1 MGQVAYG
8 SVPQQS
14 SSMQNDWAG
23 FFSLKDDGDE
33 AIVRIM
39 HDSPAT
45 FDIVAVHP
53 YQVNGKFRNISCI
66 RDPQEEIDRCPLCA
80 AGVRL
85 TYRFFI
91 HLIQYDRDD
100 RGNIVPRPVVWE
112 RAYSFADTIKDYC
125 SEYAPLSDTIFKIK
139 RNGRRGSTDTT
150 YNIMPANPNVYRP
163 ELYPK
168 IDFFNGYT
176 VVGKN
181 VYAPDYNGMQRLLA
195 PSEQQVYTPKYSEA
209 APVLT
214 GSSAP
219 SAYAAPAP
227 QPANPP
233 VYNQSH
239 AEPVSYASTV
249 REPHQAYGY
258 AQPQVPVQ
266 AAYSAPAQPQY
277 VPPVSYESPTSYQEP
292 VATQGMAPAR
302 HNPVPVESNSGEFVR
317 PRRFV

>member
-14 SSMQNDWAG
+14 NSMQNDWAG

-66 RDPQEEIDRCPLCA
+66 RDPQEEIDKCPLCA

-125 SEYAPLSDTIFKIK
+125 NEYAPLSDTIFKIK
-139 RNGRRGSTDTT
+139 RNGKRGSTDTT

-195 PSEQQVYTPKYSEA
+195 PTEQQVYTPKHSEA
-209 APVLT
+209 APVST

-219 SAYAAPAP
+219 SAYAST
-227 QPANPP
+227 QP
-233 VYNQSH
+233 VYNQPH
-239 AEPVSYASTV
+239 AVPVSYAPPV

-266 AAYSAPAQPQY
+266 PAEPQY
-277 VPPVSYESPTSYQEP
+277 VHVVNYESLPSYQEP
-292 VATQGMAPAR
+292 VATQDMAPAR
-302 HNPVPVESNSGEFVR
+302 PNPVPVDSDSGEFVR
-317 PRRFV
+317 PRRFA